1 MAGDDEFQ
9 VDYTATGTEEPP
21 SSFTDCHAHGSDMF
35 CVDEDG
41 EDVAVMVDGA
51 ADDTDEGDG
60 SGDEPSEE
68 NCHFHAG
75 VE

>member
-1 MAGDDEFQ
+1 MAGEDEFE
-9 VDYTATGTEEPP
+9 VEYSVTNTEDYPA
-21 SSFTDCHAHGSDMF
+21 SFTGCHSHGSDMF

-41 EDVAVMVDGA
+41 EDVAIKAGE
-51 ADDTDEGDG
+51 DEHSHEEEGEEG
-60 SGDEPSEE
+60 GKGE

>member
-1 MAGDDEFQ
+1 MAGTDEFQ
-9 VDYTATGTEEPP
+9 VDYTATGTEEYPA
-21 SSFTDCHAHGSDMF
+21 SFTDCHTHDSDMF

-41 EDVAVMVDGA
+41 EDVAVLVEEGA
-51 ADDTDEGDG
+51 DEGDG
-60 SGDEPSEE
+60 SGGEPSGE